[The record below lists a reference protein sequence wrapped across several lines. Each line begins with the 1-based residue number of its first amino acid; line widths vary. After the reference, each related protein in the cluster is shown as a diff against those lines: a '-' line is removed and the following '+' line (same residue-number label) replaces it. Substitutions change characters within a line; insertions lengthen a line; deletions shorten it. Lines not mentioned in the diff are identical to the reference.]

1 MYCERLIESEIKRKM
16 MRKLLYCSCIILF
29 TSCFIGSK
37 SPQTI
42 VTNLYESPSTD
53 SLNQVLQRQNIAI
66 RISTNEDDGVDTL
79 FVGKYVI
86 IEEKIGHS
94 LWAITDMPDYYLLDI
109 AEYLCGYNISLIYNK
124 AHSTLYQTEEFDLNN
139 NGYHV
144 LYETCD
150 FNDCTIEVKYEDE
163 SEEKVHF
170 RKCVSDTIRL

>member
-1 MYCERLIESEIKRKM
+1 M
-16 MRKLLYCSCIILF
+16 
-29 TSCFIGSK
+29 
-37 SPQTI
+37 
-42 VTNLYESPSTD
+42 
-53 SLNQVLQRQNIAI
+53 LQGQNIAI
-66 RISTNEDDGVDTL
+66 RISTNEDDEFDTL

-109 AEYLCGYNISLIYNK
+109 AEYLCGYSIGLIYNK
-124 AHSTLYQTEEFDLNN
+124 AHSTLYQTEEFDLNS

-150 FNDCTIEVKYEDE
+150 FDDCTIDVKYEDE

-170 RKCVSDTIRL
+170 RKCFSDTIRL